1 MRLSRQEQ
9 IAKLKNAREERA
21 AKAAEADKRDAD
33 RLRFL
38 EVKQAAVERK
48 RDTRRKI
55 VLGSMVLAARES
67 ETEVS
72 LAWFEEQIQALK
84 RPHDRRLF
92 GLEETP
98 AADNGTTPAEE
109 TVDSPDPIT
118 DQRKDLLA
126 TLVTDHPKLALEI
139 GINPDKPELE
149 QLSKTKATQLIGA
162 VGDQLPKPQE
172 PIGGWK
178 PRRVG
183 KDWGAALKGPE
194 VALLP
199 KELSGIQITV
209 TAASTGKSWTATI
222 EEVVSRSED
231 LVVVLD
237 SERSKRS

>member
-1 MRLSRQEQ
+1 MRSSRKEL
-9 IAKLKNAREERA
+9 IKKLKEQQEDVA
-21 AKAAEADKRDAD
+21 AKAEEANKLITE
-33 RLRFL
+33 RLRSL
-38 EVKQAAVERK
+38 EVQETAAERK

-55 VLGSMVLAARES
+55 VLGGMVVAARES

-72 LAWFEEQIQALK
+72 LAWFKEQIKALK

-98 AADNGTTPAEE
+98 SDNGTTAAEKA
-109 TVDSPDPIT
+109 TASPDLIT
-118 DQRKDLLA
+118 DQQRGLLPK
-126 TLVTDHPKLALEI
+126 LVEDHPELASEL